1 MGDKAGTPTLRQCK
15 LVVQST
21 GHMALVSTPKLR
33 PHGLAISGAVIIT
46 MLAWL
51 FAVPFLVLADMVLA
65 AEGPSAPGIPSN
77 QATMGREN
85 EADDQQVKGGYSAP
99 IGTSHEP
106 ENAAIG
112 SDAIYQAQLAKW
124 NALSDRERARI
135 MELWKLRE
143 EFKEIGLAFQKLQD
157 DLSNPPM
164 K

>member
-1 MGDKAGTPTLRQCK
+1 MGDKAGKPTLHQCK
-15 LVVQST
+15 QVVQFT
-21 GHMALVSTPKLR
+21 GHMALVGTPKLR
-33 PHGLAISGAVIIT
+33 PHGLAILGAVIIT

-65 AEGPSAPGIPSN
+65 AEGPSAPGILSN

-106 ENAAIG
+106 ENAATE
-112 SDAIYQAQLAKW
+112 SDAVYQAQLAKW
-124 NALSDRERARI
+124 NALNGRERAGI
-135 MELWKLRE
+135 MESWKMLEELRE
-143 EFKEIGLAFQKLQD
+143 LRRGFQKLLD
-157 DLSNPPM
+157 DLSNPPT